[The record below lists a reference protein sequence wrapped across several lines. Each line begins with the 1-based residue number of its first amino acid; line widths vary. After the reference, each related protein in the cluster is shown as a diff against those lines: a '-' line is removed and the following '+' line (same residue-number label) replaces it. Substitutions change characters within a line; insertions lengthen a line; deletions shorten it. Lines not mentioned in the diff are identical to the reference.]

1 MLHESPEKHVFAV
14 EAEVVNAVTHSVQRL
29 ALEWHPHQHTQPVV
43 KQERSNAG
51 GPDSVDATLEVA
63 QPPASEGSDAT
74 NEQSDGEPFTE
85 AEGRG
90 ICASP
95 TQNTANTHSGLD

>member
-1 MLHESPEKHVFAV
+1 MLNESPEEHVFAV

-29 ALEWHPHQHTQPVV
+29 ALEWHPHQHTQPIV
-43 KQERSNAG
+43 KQESNAED
-51 GPDSVDATLEVA
+51 PDSVDATLEVA
-63 QPPASEGSDAT
+63 QPPASEGSDGT
-74 NEQSDGEPFTE
+74 NEQTDGEPFTE

-90 ICASP
+90 ICTSP